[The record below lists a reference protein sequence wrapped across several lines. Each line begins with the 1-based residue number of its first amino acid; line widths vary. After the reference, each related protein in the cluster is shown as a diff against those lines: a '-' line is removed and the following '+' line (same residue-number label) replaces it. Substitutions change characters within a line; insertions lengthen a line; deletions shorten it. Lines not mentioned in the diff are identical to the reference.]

1 MNKKILKNILLYICI
16 TTSLFGIILLTI
28 IEKLIYIGIIE
39 YNYHGIFAY
48 EFKANYILI
57 NLLINLLYSIIGII
71 LFILYIIKNK
81 IKFSKKYFLLIP
93 SILLNILLIMI
104 VIGNQLFGFDLLSN
118 IIVLLFIIGSPLFLF
133 YYLNQDNKII
143 VLIFLCLIF
152 PISII
157 ISWIEII
164 GLMGI

>member
-48 EFKANYILI
+48 EFKANYI
-57 NLLINLLYSIIGII
+57 LINLLYSIIGII

-143 VLIFLCLIF
+143 VLIFLCLIY